1 MKRTLILTG
10 YTDLIRSVD
19 STDNTMEEVFDI
31 TLPSKIKYAKKH
43 GYDFLAMRS
52 FGSDKSGKYKDT
64 DIGFLRA
71 LRTFEMLE
79 YYDNIMWID
88 ADSLITNLNYK
99 IEDFIVPSDYA
110 FYASY
115 DWLGTSSL
123 SGGNFIIQN
132 NESTKDFLKSFYELS
147 KHYKEE
153 QTTLNVMYF
162 NTINKNYIKILEHKF
177 LGSIPS
183 IDDYTTEVWGKRP
196 SPPYPWTPESFLV
209 HLTGIANKERLN
221 MLSTIYKAYL

>member
-10 YTDLIRSVD
+10 YTDLIRSID

-31 TLPSKIKYAKKH
+31 TLPSKVKYAKKH

-52 FGSDKSGKYKDT
+52 FGSDKSGNYKDT

-115 DWLGTSSL
+115 DWLGTNSL

-162 NTINKNYIKILEHKF
+162 NTRNKNYILLIQ
-177 LGSIPS
+177 I
-183 IDDYTTEVWGKRP
+183 
-196 SPPYPWTPESFLV
+196 
-209 HLTGIANKERLN
+209 NC
-221 MLSTIYKAYL
+221 

>member
-1 MKRTLILTG
+1 MQ
-10 YTDLIRSVD
+10 
-19 STDNTMEEVFDI
+19 
-31 TLPSKIKYAKKH
+31 
-43 GYDFLAMRS
+43 S
-52 FGSDKSGKYKDT
+52 FGSDKSGNYKDT

-79 YYDNIMWID
+79 SYDTVMWID

-99 IEDFIVPSDYA
+99 IEDFLVPSEYA

-115 DWLGTSSL
+115 DWLGTNSL

-147 KHYKEE
+147 KHYNEE

-162 NTINKNYIKILEHKF
+162 NMINKNYIKILEHKF
-177 LGSIPS
+177 LGSVPS
-183 IDDYTTEVWGKRP
+183 IDDYTTEIWGKRP

-209 HLTGIANKERLN
+209 HLTGIANKERIH
-221 MLSTIYKAYL
+221 MLSTIYKDYL